1 MASEFFDAIRDGNRE
16 QVEHFLRLDSE
27 LIHAQENGPSPILV
41 AAYHMEPALADF
53 LAEKTMALNIFEA
66 AAIGR
71 TTHLVRLLARQPD
84 LVNAYA
90 DDGFQPLGLACFFGH
105 AEAAEYLV
113 RAGATVN
120 SASKNDLHVV
130 PLQSAAAGRHA
141 SIVKMLLKAGA
152 QPTVRERGGFT
163 PLHAAAEHGDV
174 EILQMLIFAGADL
187 QSKSDNGLLPVDIAE
202 AGGHTQAVA
211 LLKNEI
217 TKRFRA
223 SSG

>member
-1 MASEFFDAIRDGNRE
+1 M
-16 QVEHFLRLDSE
+16 
-27 LIHAQENGPSPILV
+27 
-41 AAYHMEPALADF
+41 
-53 LAEKTMALNIFEA
+53 
-66 AAIGR
+66 
-71 TTHLVRLLARQPD
+71 
-84 LVNAYA
+84 
-90 DDGFQPLGLACFFGH
+90 
-105 AEAAEYLV
+105 
-113 RAGATVN
+113 N

-163 PLHAAAEHGDV
+163 PLHAAAEHGGV